1 MKQSIKIL
9 KIATEEKIKYILD
22 NVCGISQ
29 TRIEAAVNSMYS
41 DEECMMLMGKF
52 SKFKNDFA
60 IESYQLDLHKGVY
73 NQQYSSEVNGMYNS
87 AYSVLIN
94 AKKQLFFLYN
104 LMNSFSKKPV
114 QSNGF
119 IQVATGNIEW
129 VANHSMIGLRPI
141 QLEIFSK
148 MNPIRRALV
157 TDIYTFLCQLEENL
171 NTCLSV
177 VDEENAIR
185 ADYKRVLYLFERQ
198 VDEVFKYLKDVK
210 KKRKTDGII
219 YQDLLDYKN
228 NPEVIAKYFHVIGTK
243 DFVDVASGIKDKM
256 LSEYSSLQ
264 RRSYAED
271 IKKMDKFRFVVS
283 QVDEKIGKITG
294 DLLLYIYKYTECEV
308 PRSSFL
314 KCFEEEYRRIGGK
327 QKVVSNAALSR
338 VFNEEGYKEF
348 CSIVDDLYLT
358 RPITSSHNT
367 SDSDSSSAYLQQ

>member
-1 MKQSIKIL
+1 
-9 KIATEEKIKYILD
+9 
-22 NVCGISQ
+22 
-29 TRIEAAVNSMYS
+29 
-41 DEECMMLMGKF
+41 
-52 SKFKNDFA
+52 
-60 IESYQLDLHKGVY
+60 
-73 NQQYSSEVNGMYNS
+73 
-87 AYSVLIN
+87 
-94 AKKQLFFLYN
+94 
-104 LMNSFSKKPV
+104 MNSFSKKPV